1 MCNGLVSL
9 LPKQYASVHYTTA
22 FRVSMFNMTIFKKQA
37 LLILSQG
44 HEKRKYIKDRCM
56 SVGIAPLATGL
67 NGIRTTLTSDSFPE
81 ALCGK
86 VCSHADIGN
95 VN

>member
-22 FRVSMFNMTIFKKQA
+22 FRVSMFNITIFKKQA